1 MIILL
6 IILLIVLI
14 ALIIANVLIIAI
26 SKINKSL
33 ILGGLKIKEKLRFKT
48 KKNCILIQKH
58 ILKSLIP
65 NKDIHKPLTYRL
77 FLFKNKDEKNQN
89 YDRHHFQYLIDKLN
103 SLGWK
108 EASHTNN
115 YADFA
120 VSLSFKILYDKHVKA
135 NLKYG
140 FNGIDTLYHKN
151 SLFCHMQEPLSNY
164 LPYTENLEHFVWKS
178 GNIIIV
184 KEVFSYGQKGV
195 YVIIDESSFI
205 KLKDRLLS
213 ENKKAIC
220 STYITNPLLC
230 KGKKFHLRILIAPFL
245 QKEKPPKVT
254 YMKKM
259 ITLKIAKSEYI
270 IKSKE
275 DYLDPD
281 MNISGG
287 ATNDELIIWD
297 IDQCKDLL
305 RYSGEIT
312 YEDFFKKCN
321 KSIHD
326 AIHSIPLD
334 SLSLFHNQN
343 AGYFIYGADIMLD
356 DTGHAWILELNKRPQ
371 HIGKIISKYPKEF
384 EISYT
389 KKYFSELFQ
398 WLLDDIILPYF
409 RSSKF

>member
-1 MIILL
+1 MILL
-6 IILLIVLI
+6 ILLILII
-14 ALIIANVLIIAI
+14 ALIIANI
-26 SKINKSL
+26 SINVNLCKSS
-33 ILGGLKIKEKLRFKT
+33 ILGGKKEKANTRHNT
-48 KKNCILIQKH
+48 NNRHKH
-58 ILKSLIP
+58 Y
-65 NKDIHKPLTYRL
+65 TYRL
-77 FLFKNKDEKNQN
+77 FLFKDKNKKNQN
-89 YDRHHFQYLIDKLN
+89 YDRHHFQYLIDALN
-103 SLGWK
+103 ALGWK
-108 EASHTNN
+108 ETNGQ

-120 VSLSFKILYDKHVKA
+120 FSLSFKILYDRQFKSD
-135 NLKYG
+135 LKYG

-151 SLFCHMQEPLSNY
+151 SLFRHMKDHSTKY
-164 LPYTENLEHFVWKS
+164 LPYTEDIEHFVWRG

-184 KEVFSYGQKGV
+184 KEVFSYGQAGV
-195 YVIIDESSFI
+195 YVIIDESTFI

-245 QKEKPPKVT
+245 QRGKAPKIT
-254 YMKKM
+254 YMKTM
-259 ITLKIAKSEYI
+259 ITLKMAKSEYI

-287 ATNDELIIWD
+287 ATNDELLIWD
-297 IDQCKDLL
+297 IDQCRNLL
-305 RYSGEIT
+305 KLSDTSAYT
-312 YEDFFKKCN
+312 DFFKKCN

-343 AGYFIYGADIMLD
+343 AGYFIYGADVMLD

-371 HIGKIISKYPKEF
+371 HIGKIISKYSNSF
-384 EISYT
+384 EESYT
-389 KKYFSELFQ
+389 RKYFSELFQ

-409 RSSKF
+409 KLLQ

>member
-1 MIILL
+1 MILL
-6 IILLIVLI
+6 ILLLILII
-14 ALIIANVLIIAI
+14 ALIIANVVI
-26 SKINKSL
+26 SSSNVLQKYKSS
-33 ILGGLKIKEKLRFKT
+33 ILGGKYK
-48 KKNCILIQKH
+48 KH
-58 ILKSLIP
+58 IA
-65 NKDIHKPLTYRL
+65 NTRHKLLTYRL
-77 FLFKNKDEKNQN
+77 FLFKDKNEKNQN
-89 YDRHHFQYLIDKLN
+89 YDRHHFQYLIDALN
-103 SLGWK
+103 TLGWK
-108 EASHTNN
+108 ETNGH

-120 VSLSFKILYDKHVKA
+120 FSLSFKILYDRQFKSD
-135 NLKYG
+135 LKYG

-151 SLFCHMQEPLSNY
+151 SLFRHMQEQSYKY
-164 LPYTENLEHFVWKS
+164 LPYTENIEHFVWRN

-184 KEVFSYGQKGV
+184 KEVFSYGQAGV
-195 YVIIDESSFI
+195 YVIIDEQSFI
-205 KLKDRLLS
+205 KLKDRLLY
-213 ENKKAIC
+213 EHKKAIC

-245 QKEKPPKVT
+245 QRGKAPKIT
-254 YMKKM
+254 YMKTM

-297 IDQCKDLL
+297 IDQCRNLL
-305 RYSGEIT
+305 GAPNLAT

-371 HIGKIISKYPKEF
+371 HIGKIISKYSNSF
-384 EISYT
+384 EESYT
-389 KKYFSELFQ
+389 RKYFSELFQ

-409 RSSKF
+409 KYI

>member
-1 MIILL
+1 MILILL
-6 IILLIVLI
+6 ILLILII
-14 ALIIANVLIIAI
+14 ALIV
-26 SKINKSL
+26 INILQKYKSP
-33 ILGGLKIKEKLRFKT
+33 ILGGRK
-48 KKNCILIQKH
+48 KH
-58 ILKSLIP
+58 IANTRHIANTS
-65 NKDIHKPLTYRL
+65 HTYRL
-77 FLFKNKDEKNQN
+77 FLFKDKNEKNQN
-89 YDRHHFQYLIDKLN
+89 YDRHHFQYLIDALN
-103 SLGWK
+103 ALGWK
-108 EASHTNN
+108 ETDKP

-120 VSLSFKILYDKHVKA
+120 FSLSFKILYDRHFKA
-135 NLKYG
+135 DLKYG

-164 LPYTENLEHFVWKS
+164 LPYTENLEHFVWKN

-184 KEVFSYGQKGV
+184 KEVFSYGQAGV
-195 YVIIDESSFI
+195 YVIIDEQSFI

-245 QKEKPPKVT
+245 QRKKTPIVT
-254 YMKKM
+254 YMKTM
-259 ITLKIAKSEYI
+259 ITLKMAKSEYI

-287 ATNDELIIWD
+287 ATNDELLIWD

-305 RYSGEIT
+305 KYSEAII

-371 HIGKIISKYPKEF
+371 HIGKIISKYPKKF

-409 RSSKF
+409 SKDLK

>member
-1 MIILL
+1 MILL
-6 IILLIVLI
+6 ILLLILII
-14 ALIIANVLIIAI
+14 ALIIANVVI
-26 SKINKSL
+26 SSSNVVQKYK
-33 ILGGLKIKEKLRFKT
+33 LGGGHK
-48 KKNCILIQKH
+48 KH
-58 ILKSLIP
+58 IA
-65 NKDIHKPLTYRL
+65 NATNARHKPLTYRL
-77 FLFKNKDEKNQN
+77 FLFKDKNEKNQN

-103 SLGWK
+103 ALGWK
-108 EASHTNN
+108 ETNGH

-120 VSLSFKILYDKHVKA
+120 FSLSFKILYDRQFKSD
-135 NLKYG
+135 LKYG

-151 SLFCHMQEPLSNY
+151 SLFKYMQEHSPNY
-164 LPYTENLEHFVWKS
+164 LPYTADIEQFVWRK

-195 YVIIDESSFI
+195 YVIIDEESFI
-205 KLKDRLLS
+205 KLKIKLLS
-213 ENKKAIC
+213 EHKKAIC

-245 QKEKPPKVT
+245 QRGKVAKIT
-254 YMKKM
+254 YMKTM
-259 ITLKIAKSEYI
+259 ITLKMAKSEYV

-287 ATNDELIIWD
+287 ATNDELLIWD
-297 IDQCKDLL
+297 VDQCKDLL
-305 RYSGEIT
+305 ELPHLVPYA
-312 YEDFFKKCN
+312 DFFKKCN

-326 AIHSIPLD
+326 AIHSIPLN

-343 AGYFIYGADIMLD
+343 AGYFIYGGDIMLD

-371 HIGKIISKYPKEF
+371 HIGKIISKYSNSF
-384 EISYT
+384 EESYT
-389 KKYFSELFQ
+389 RKYFSELFQ

-409 RSSKF
+409 KL